1 MFRLLG
7 LIAIVLLALYF
18 PLATY
23 VITDDVIAD
32 ALISTTFF
40 STVSITL
47 LK

>member
-1 MFRLLG
+1 MFRLIG

-18 PLATY
+18 PLTTY
-23 VITDDVIAD
+23 VINENVIAN

-40 STVSITL
+40 STIVIVI

>member
-18 PLATY
+18 PLTTY
-23 VITDDVIAD
+23 VMTDNVIAD

-40 STVSITL
+40 STIVIVI